1 VDVDNALTAIDL
13 TNPEEIVFEVGEI
26 DAQLGI
32 IPRASMTGGV
42 LLRQGEKLA
51 GADTAEYEP
60 TNQSLLLAGNVRY
73 EDPNSHI
80 ESDRA
85 EFSYGLG
92 RVLFEGAQFY
102 LQGNNARGAADSL
115 EIHQAGRLDLDVVS
129 YTTCPPES
137 NDWLIRARSID
148 LDTQEG
154 VGTAKGVSLRFK
166 GVPILYSPHFSFPI
180 GDARKT
186 GVLAPTISAGGRSGN
201 EIRVPFYWNIAPNYD
216 ATITPRLLTERGLQ
230 VAAQFR
236 YLTNRMDGQAYAEHL
251 NNDSMFND
259 SRTMVQL
266 QHRTMFVNGWR
277 NRIDFR
283 EVSDSQYFEDLGGR
297 LNVSS
302 ITHLN
307 RSLNFDYHT
316 DTLSLF
322 GQIQDF
328 QTIDEAIQPI
338 DEPYQRVP
346 QLIVQGRWPDK
357 WLGMQLGLDGELV
370 NFERDVGVTGWR
382 FNMAPSL
389 ELPFSR
395 SPGWFVTPAVS
406 VDHTRYDLDNT
417 LPGQVSDPTRTVPIG
432 SFDVGMV
439 LERALG
445 GSMSD
450 RVMTLEPRVL
460 YVYIPHRDQDELPV
474 FDTISPDLNLVSL
487 YRTNRYLGVDRIAD
501 TDQVSVGLTSRLL
514 DGGSGR
520 ELVTATIGQTRYLSN
535 GEVVLPG
542 ESVSL
547 DETSDYI
554 AEIRFGFSQNLNF
567 DFGHQWGEQERGT
580 TQSQAR
586 LQYRP
591 AGNKILNLSY
601 RFRRDSLEQ
610 GDLSWSW
617 PISSQWNVVGRYK
630 YSFRD
635 EEALDEFL
643 GIEYESCCWG
653 FRLVTRRHISA
664 RDGTRDSSIGLQLIL
679 KGLSSVGTAADK
691 MLERGILG
699 YSANRR

>member
-1 VDVDNALTAIDL
+1 
-13 TNPEEIVFEVGEI
+13 
-26 DAQLGI
+26 
-32 IPRASMTGGV
+32 
-42 LLRQGEKLA
+42 
-51 GADTAEYEP
+51 
-60 TNQSLLLAGNVRY
+60 
-73 EDPNSHI
+73 
-80 ESDRA
+80 
-85 EFSYGLG
+85 
-92 RVLFEGAQFY
+92 
-102 LQGNNARGAADSL
+102 
-115 EIHQAGRLDLDVVS
+115 
-129 YTTCPPES
+129 
-137 NDWLIRARSID
+137 
-148 LDTQEG
+148 EG

-186 GVLAPTISAGGRSGN
+186 GVLAPSISAGGRSGN

-322 GQIQDF
+322 GQIHDF

-699 YSANRR
+699 YSANLR

>member
-1 VDVDNALTAIDL
+1 MDIENALTAIDL
-13 TNPEEIVFEVGEI
+13 TNPEEIVFEVGKI

-32 IPRASMTGGV
+32 EPRASMTGGV

-73 EDPNSHI
+73 EDPSSHI

-115 EIHQAGRLDLDVVS
+115 EINQAGRLELDVVS
-129 YTTCPPES
+129 YTTCPPDS
-137 NDWLIRARSID
+137 NDWLIRAKDID

-166 GVPILYSPHFSFPI
+166 GVPILYAPHFSFPI

-186 GVLAPTISAGGRSGN
+186 GVLAPSIGAGGRSGN

-230 VAAQFR
+230 VAARFR
-236 YLTNRMDGQAYAEHL
+236 YMTNRMDGQAYAEHL

-283 EVSDSQYFEDLGGR
+283 EVSDSQYFEDLGGS
-297 LNVSS
+297 LSVSS

-346 QLIVQGRWPDK
+346 QLIVRGRWPDK

-406 VDHTRYDLDNT
+406 VDHTRYDLSNT

-432 SFDVGMV
+432 SLDVGMV
-439 LERALG
+439 LERGLG

-450 RVMTLEPRVL
+450 RIMTLEPRVL
-460 YVYIPHRDQDELPV
+460 YVHIPHRDQDELPV

-501 TDQVSVGLTSRLL
+501 TDQVSVGMTSRLL
-514 DGGSGR
+514 DTGSGR
-520 ELVTATIGQTRYLSN
+520 ELVTATIGQTRYLSK
-535 GEVVLPG
+535 GTVVLPG
-542 ESVSL
+542 EPVSL

-554 AEIRFGFSQNLNF
+554 AEVRFGLSQNLDF

-601 RFRRDSLEQ
+601 RFPQR
-610 GDLSWSW
+610 LS
-617 PISSQWNVVGRYK
+617 R
-630 YSFRD
+630 
-635 EEALDEFL
+635 
-643 GIEYESCCWG
+643 
-653 FRLVTRRHISA
+653 TR
-664 RDGTRDSSIGLQLIL
+664 
-679 KGLSSVGTAADK
+679 
-691 MLERGILG
+691 
-699 YSANRR
+699 

>member
-1 VDVDNALTAIDL
+1 VDVENALTAIDL
-13 TNPEEIVFEVGEI
+13 TNPEEIVFEVGKI

-32 IPRASMTGGV
+32 EPRASMTGGV

-73 EDPNSHI
+73 EDPSSRI

-115 EIHQAGRLDLDVVS
+115 EIQQAGRLDLDVVS

-137 NDWLIRARSID
+137 NDWLIRAKDID

-180 GDARKT
+180 GDARKS
-186 GVLAPTISAGGRSGN
+186 GVLAPSISAGGRSGN

-283 EVSDSQYFEDLGGR
+283 EVSDSQYFEDLGGS
-297 LNVSS
+297 LSVSS

-338 DEPYQRVP
+338 DEPYRRVP
-346 QLIVQGRWPDK
+346 QLIVRGRWPDK
-357 WLGMQLGLDGELV
+357 WLGMQFGLDGELV

-406 VDHTRYDLDNT
+406 VDHTRYDLSNT

-432 SFDVGMV
+432 SLDVGMV
-439 LERALG
+439 LERGLG

-450 RVMTLEPRVL
+450 RIMTLEPRVL
-460 YVYIPHRDQDELPV
+460 YVHIPHRDQDELPV

-501 TDQVSVGLTSRLL
+501 TDQVSVGMTSRLL
-514 DGGSGR
+514 DAGSGR
-520 ELVTATIGQTRYLSN
+520 ELVTATIGQTRYLSKS
-535 GEVVLPG
+535 EVVLPG
-542 ESVSL
+542 EPVSL

-554 AEIRFGFSQNLNF
+554 AEVRFGLSQNLNF

-617 PISSQWNVVGRYK
+617 PVSSQWNVVGRYK

-679 KGLSSVGTAADK
+679 KGLSSVGTGADK

-699 YSANRR
+699 YSANLR